1 MYEFVRNVD
10 FIIKVCKKTK
20 TILIN
25 LIAVVKSLT
34 QNIFYH
40 QFYRIYKRT
49 LNSPVNT
56 VYVRNKHWRRY
67 NTPGSKMGHV

>member
-40 QFYRIYKRT
+40 QLIEYIKELTCEYCLCK
-49 LNSPVNT
+49 
-56 VYVRNKHWRRY
+56 K
-67 NTPGSKMGHV
+67 